1 MADLLRLELE
11 DDILWFYCELPALLE
26 ALLIPIAA
34 WAGMPGPALV
44 IIVISIALLIQNQ
57 LLFACCILYWNMIQ
71 ILD

>member
-11 DDILWFYCELPALLE
+11 DDILWFCCELPALLE
-26 ALLIPIAA
+26 ALLMPIAA

-44 IIVISIALLIQNQ
+44 IIVINCPVDSKSIAIRLLY
-57 LLFACCILYWNMIQ
+57 LYWDMIQ